1 MFSPWLIC
9 YKAADGLKQCI
20 VVGLPE
26 GSPETFPIFQASLPG
41 DAMSTSKI
49 VAASFSVNI
58 EHLHALGVSDPYS
71 EQSLQ
76 LYHSGKLNANERLYF
91 SLWGSSELS
100 TSLIRAKTRFARQ
113 GEPVNSAYFV
123 IKGSVLGVKGEDI
136 YRLGPG
142 SVIGLAEG
150 VGGLPYNMDAVAVD
164 DVQVRVFPIY
174 VISKLVKNMPPGLKG
189 ILKSTVMRTLQLT
202 SPPPLLS

>member
-1 MFSPWLIC
+1 MTTNR
-9 YKAADGLKQCI
+9 YA
-20 VVGLPE
+20 
-26 GSPETFPIFQASLPG
+26 
-41 DAMSTSKI
+41 
-49 VAASFSVNI
+49 AASFAVNI
-58 EHLHALGVSDPYS
+58 DHLHALGVRDPYS
-71 EQSLQ
+71 KQSLQ

-113 GEPVNSAYFV
+113 GEPVSSAFFV
-123 IKGSVLGVKGEDI
+123 IKGQVLGVQGDQI

-150 VGGLPYNMDAVAVD
+150 VGGLAYSMDAIAVD

-174 VISKLVKNMPPGLKG
+174 TISKLVKNMPPGLKG

-202 SPPPLLS
+202 TPPAVLS

>member
-1 MFSPWLIC
+1 
-9 YKAADGLKQCI
+9 
-20 VVGLPE
+20 
-26 GSPETFPIFQASLPG
+26 
-41 DAMSTSKI
+41 MSTGKF

-58 EHLHALGVSDPYS
+58 EHLHALGVRDPYS
-71 EQSLQ
+71 EQSMQ

-113 GEPVNSAYFV
+113 GEPVSSAYFV
-123 IKGSVLGVKGEDI
+123 IKGAVLGVKGEDI

-150 VGGLPYNMDAVAVD
+150 VGGLPYNMDAIAVD

>member
-1 MFSPWLIC
+1 
-9 YKAADGLKQCI
+9 
-20 VVGLPE
+20 
-26 GSPETFPIFQASLPG
+26 
-41 DAMSTSKI
+41 MSTSKF

-58 EHLHALGVSDPYS
+58 EHLHALGVRDPYS

-113 GEPVNSAYFV
+113 GEPVSSAYFV
-123 IKGSVLGVKGEDI
+123 IKGAVLGVKGEDI

-150 VGGLPYNMDAVAVD
+150 VGGLPYIARLCRMKILICD
-164 DVQVRVFPIY
+164 PI
-174 VISKLVKNMPPGLKG
+174 SPKG
-189 ILKSTVMRTLQLT
+189 IALFQHGQRLVEPRATACNT
-202 SPPPLLS
+202 

>member
-1 MFSPWLIC
+1 M
-9 YKAADGLKQCI
+9 
-20 VVGLPE
+20 
-26 GSPETFPIFQASLPG
+26 T
-41 DAMSTSKI
+41 TSKY

-58 EHLHALGVSDPYS
+58 EHLHALGVRDPYS
-71 EQSLQ
+71 EQSMQ
-76 LYHSGKLNANERLYF
+76 LYHSGKLNANERLYC

-100 TSLIRAKTRFARQ
+100 TSLIRANTRLARQ
-113 GEPVNSAYFV
+113 GEPGRSAYFV
-123 IKGSVLGVKGEDI
+123 IKGAVLGVKGDDI

-150 VGGLPYNMDAVAVD
+150 VGGVPHNMDAIAVD

-202 SPPPLLS
+202 TPPPLLS